1 MWTEFLA
8 SCRFEALV
16 RELSL
21 LTLAE
26 ARRAWAPATRISG
39 FAFNCNS
46 AYGDLHI
53 SLACDPDRARGWE
66 PPDWEYECAEDS
78 LHLVRAVWRDR
89 YGPVRDRYEAET
101 VLHPGYPAAFLHSL
115 RGVLIRLELDGAFR
129 DYPSIRLLVTEV
141 DADLRAE
148 EAALQELRKAM
159 MRDLATERP
168 RVPEESRG
176 RRP

>member
-8 SCRFEALV
+8 ACRFEALV

-26 ARRAWAPATRISG
+26 ARRAWAPATRVSG

-53 SLACDPDRARGWE
+53 SLACDPARARGWE

-115 RGVLIRLELDGAFR
+115 RRVLIGLELDGAFR
-129 DYPSIRLLVTEV
+129 EYPGIRSLVTEV
-141 DADLRAE
+141 DADTRAE
-148 EAALQELRKAM
+148 EAALDELRQAM
-159 MRDLATERP
+159 MRDRASEHP
-168 RVPEESRG
+168 RIQG
-176 RRP
+176 